1 MNILKAKALGRWLAK
16 QLGEMPGGYEAAC
29 AWPDSPMKSDRL
41 SAIGRGERPWPFNEG
56 LVLLALNDRSDLLR
70 AVADLI
76 DSQEGVGSIAK
87 LAHSDV
93 YASADLARTVDAAEE
108 DGRLTHAEIIGIRKA
123 AAVNLQHATELAA
136 RAERLHAGEIED

>member
-1 MNILKAKALGRWLAK
+1 MNICKAKSLGKWMAQ
-16 QLGEMPGGYEAAC
+16 QLGAMPGGYEAAC

-41 SAIGRGERPWPFNEG
+41 SAIGRGERPWPFSEG

-76 DSQEGVGSIAK
+76 DTQVGPGNIAK

-93 YASADLARTVDAAEE
+93 YVSSDMARTIDEAEE
-108 DGRLTHAEIIGIRKA
+108 DGQLTFREITDIRQA
-123 AAVNLQHATELAA
+123 ASVNLKHATELKA
-136 RAERLHAGEIED
+136 RADRLQAGPVED